1 MNNSIEIEHLKIYA
15 VKARK
20 MIDIELDQKSLNILL
35 EELDRVSQNIG
46 NEIFECNM
54 DEDCVNCGFS
64 GICIKVNKEGT
75 SVFEFNKNDKW
86 GFRDKF
92 YQYLPEYEII
102 DLKDDY
108 WQDLEFNGDD
118 DFDEC
123 AIESKSEKSF
133 GTDAPKNKQKSILKI
148 KEDNVKS
155 FKEPEKQ
162 DNIKSS
168 KFPPKYDVD
177 YFKNLADII
186 KENPNFISDRDLLNH
201 EDDEFIPIDDI
212 AHVKMKADLKEKGKK
227 LENDDVESAVEFY
240 DELKSHR
247 LFANDYYPYRR
258 QCILFK
264 NKLKDDLRDWQTIE
278 EILAGKIYLNHHHQ

>member
-1 MNNSIEIEHLKIYA
+1 MSSHLK
-15 VKARK
+15 
-20 MIDIELDQKSLNILL
+20 SL
-35 EELDRVSQNIG
+35 
-46 NEIFECNM
+46 
-54 DEDCVNCGFS
+54 
-64 GICIKVNKEGT
+64 KT
-75 SVFEFNKNDKW
+75 
-86 GFRDKF
+86 
-92 YQYLPEYEII
+92 
-102 DLKDDY
+102 
-108 WQDLEFNGDD
+108 
-118 DFDEC
+118 
-123 AIESKSEKSF
+123 
-133 GTDAPKNKQKSILKI
+133 
-148 KEDNVKS
+148 
-155 FKEPEKQ
+155 
-162 DNIKSS
+162 
-168 KFPPKYDVD
+168 KYDVD

-278 EILAGKIYLNHHHQ
+278 EILAGKIYLNHHQLIWFENKIKELKAKLDLSPYDSQKMDNQLESYKMNRKELEQYQNDPVPIAERIIKDENGVKLLSKEKYDKIQKMFYVKELGVGYIRREEYEKAISYYLKLLDNDFLYYKYHAYKQFIRILKNMEDSVEFGRMFDELKK